1 MVSPERY
8 EILAYMIREREQT
21 IRMAP
26 SKELSAL
33 ILPDYPVKV
42 GMSLSWFQ
50 VTEYYKYRDLVLY
63 YCLLYKFLY

>member
-42 GMSLSWFQ
+42 GMSLS
-50 VTEYYKYRDLVLY
+50 
-63 YCLLYKFLY
+63 